1 MVKKEEGKYRR
12 PSQKIDFE
20 PQRER
25 ETLLWMERERE
36 WIGGWVGVSPRL

>member
-25 ETLLWMERERE
+25 ERLYSGWKERE